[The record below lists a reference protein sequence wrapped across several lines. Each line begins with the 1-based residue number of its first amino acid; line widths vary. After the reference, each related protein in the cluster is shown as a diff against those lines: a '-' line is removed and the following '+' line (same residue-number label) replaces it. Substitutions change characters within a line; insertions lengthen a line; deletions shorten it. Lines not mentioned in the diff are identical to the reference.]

1 MIRDQDSA
9 IGKIYLYVKDLNEA
23 KYQLLIKKRKDVGL
37 KDWNN
42 PKAFI
47 EYWNTMGDV
56 YNNIHNFNRKRNR
69 KKLIVFG
76 DMIADMNTNKNLEQW
91 SKNYLLDA
99 RNEFISCI
107 YHTVLFSCSKKCQ
120 IKFYALSYNE
130 DP

>member
-1 MIRDQDSA
+1 
-9 IGKIYLYVKDLNEA
+9 
-23 KYQLLIKKRKDVGL
+23 
-37 KDWNN
+37 
-42 PKAFI
+42 
-47 EYWNTMGDV
+47 MGDN